1 MIINALRSRE
11 CSVGNSANSI
21 LVMIGVTK
29 SNVLCDV
36 VCLLAGVAAIMASVV
51 PQTPPVGHP
60 AATAGPVIR

>member
-1 MIINALRSRE
+1 
-11 CSVGNSANSI
+11 
-21 LVMIGVTK
+21 MIGVTK